1 MTLLWFLIFS
11 NLIGGV
17 IAAWAF
23 IVKKQPNVGT
33 LSSLVLSVKLPAG
46 ILILLIS
53 IINIFNFG
61 SPHYPKLTLITGLL
75 LGIVLSVDLIKYIIS
90 DKKTQDTII
99 NIAHKIQITLGMI
112 AIVIGLLWLVNLVF
126 QGIFRIL

>member
-1 MTLLWFLIFS
+1 
-11 NLIGGV
+11 
-17 IAAWAF
+17 
-23 IVKKQPNVGT
+23 
-33 LSSLVLSVKLPAG
+33 
-46 ILILLIS
+46 